1 MPWCGRAHSSGELRE
16 KLRRRA
22 QSPEDVDAV
31 LAKLK
36 EAGYLNDRH
45 FAENYAAARL
55 QNQGLGKMRVL
66 RDLRQRRV
74 APKLAEQVTDQTYQ
88 QTNEADL
95 IEEFLRRKY
104 RGKQLGTFFSE
115 EKNLAAA
122 FRRLR
127 YAGFSAGQSIRVLK
141 RFAAQP
147 EALDA
152 LEGARAGRARRVTP
166 PLLGD
171 HRRRA
176 LAPPRHRDLPIG
188 ADLAGQHARGVE
200 RRRDIALPIQRD
212 HAASPCCATSSFITT
227 SSAA

>member
-1 MPWCGRAHSSGELRE
+1 MAKREPQPLDRDKLLNVALRALGGRAQSSVELRE

-22 QSPEDVDAV
+22 QNDEDVDAV
-31 LAKLK
+31 MAKLK
-36 EAGYLNDRH
+36 DAGYLNDRR

-74 APKLAEQVTDQTYQ
+74 APKLAEQVTEQTYEK
-88 QTNEADL
+88 TNEANL

-104 RGKQLGTFFSE
+104 RGKDLGVFLSE
-115 EKNLAAA
+115 EKNLAGA

-147 EALDA
+147 EVLDA
-152 LEGARAGRARRVTP
+152 LESEESESGEPSV
-166 PLLGD
+166 
-171 HRRRA
+171 
-176 LAPPRHRDLPIG
+176 
-188 ADLAGQHARGVE
+188 
-200 RRRDIALPIQRD
+200 
-212 HAASPCCATSSFITT
+212 
-227 SSAA
+227 

>member
-1 MPWCGRAHSSGELRE
+1 MAKRPPQPLDREKLLNVALRALGGRAHSSGELRE

-22 QSPEDVDAV
+22 QNHEDVDAV

-45 FAENYAAARL
+45 FAENYASARL

-74 APKLAEQVTDQTYQ
+74 APKLAEQVTEQTYQ
-88 QTNEADL
+88 KTNEADL

-104 RGKQLGTFFSE
+104 RGKQLGAFLSE

-141 RFAAQP
+141 RFASQP
-147 EALDA
+147 EVLDA
-152 LEGARAGRARRVTP
+152 LEG
-166 PLLGD
+166 D
-171 HRRRA
+171 ESE
-176 LAPPRHRDLPIG
+176 
-188 ADLAGQHARGVE
+188 E
-200 RRRDIALPIQRD
+200 RE
-212 HAASPCCATSSFITT
+212 S
-227 SSAA
+227 